1 MTWTVAVQVL
11 SSEIHHRENIQTR
24 DRSRSGHNSPIV
36 HDSPSHL
43 HLQQLPGQQSSYHYP
58 ASVHFASPSPI
69 EHPGTPTHPSFLRG
83 SAGEADD
90 ADSLASIRDQRDIL
104 MHALDRLSGM
114 FQLVGACSSSSS
126 PSSRSHRRTTS
137 SSPSSA
143 STASSSTAVSLS
155 EEMMMIGGGL
165 SPFVGIV
172 EGGIEGYAAGA
183 AIGNDIEADSF
194 DPSSPFRCDAD
205 LFLLNDY
212 HSTGEHNRSYQ
223 FQHSRHDH
231 ATAGAPDTTLI
242 SPPSQWTPSCLNAIP
257 SNDWIEFFQQRGPV
271 RA

>member
-11 SSEIHHRENIQTR
+11 SNEIHRRENIHMR
-24 DRSRSGHNSPIV
+24 DRSRSGHNSPIG
-36 HDSPSHL
+36 HESSHL
-43 HLQQLPGQQSSYHYP
+43 HLQQVPGQQPSYHYP
-58 ASVHFASPSPI
+58 TTVHFTSPTPI
-69 EHPGTPTHPSFLRG
+69 EHPGTPAHPSFLRG
-83 SAGEADD
+83 PAGEADD

-126 PSSRSHRRTTS
+126 PSSRSHRRTSS
-137 SSPSSA
+137 SSPFSST

-183 AIGNDIEADSF
+183 AFGNDIEADSF
-194 DPSSPFRCDAD
+194 DSCSPSRCDAD
-205 LFLLNDY
+205 LFLLN
-212 HSTGEHNRSYQ
+212 EHCPAGDHERSYH

-231 ATAGAPDTTLI
+231 ATTGAPDTTLI
-242 SPPSQWTPSCLNAIP
+242 MPM
-257 SNDWIEFFQQRGPV
+257 DFFMFE
-271 RA
+271 